1 MSSKSAY
8 RLVVFTFALLAALI
22 LASLPAQART
32 AHHPPASHNPVAVPG
47 DNGLSGIWRFV
58 VSLWP
63 GATTKEGTSIDPD
76 GNANHTGASTTPTG
90 DLIDEG
96 TSIDPNGNR

>member
-1 MSSKSAY
+1 MHSKSAY
-8 RLVVFTFALLAALI
+8 RRIFFSFVLLGALV

-32 AHHPPASHNPVAVPG
+32 VHRSTAGRNSVAVSG
-47 DNGLSGIWRFV
+47 DNALTRLWHLA

-63 GATTKEGTSIDPD
+63 RGTTKEGMSIDPN
-76 GNANHTGASTTPTG
+76 GNTNHTGTSTNPAG

-96 TSIDPNGNR
+96 TSIDPDGSK

>member
-1 MSSKSAY
+1 MSSKSAS
-8 RLVVFTFALLAALI
+8 RRIFFAFALLAALT

-32 AHHPPASHNPVAVPG
+32 PAARHQAVTVPG
-47 DNGLSGIWRFV
+47 DTVLSGIWRFV

-63 GATTKEGTSIDPD
+63 RGTTKEGMSIDPN
-76 GNANHTGASTTPTG
+76 GNASHTGASTNPAG

-96 TSIDPNGNR
+96 VTIDPNGSK